1 MSRPSTREQSDDMQD
16 DMTSLHT
23 TPYIHMHSLTH
34 IIPCSASD
42 RHDTAGVSD
51 LHREGRSL
59 TSAGSIHALLC
70 VRAEDDIL
78 VQAVA
83 KYTTSDVFSH
93 SWRQVASDLPGRLPQ
108 QCKERP
114 IRLDHTKFLI
124 L

>member
-1 MSRPSTREQSDDMQD
+1 MQD

-83 KYTTSDVFSH
+83 KYTTSDVFLTVGDRLHQICPDAYRNS
-93 SWRQVASDLPGRLPQ
+93 AKSDL
-108 QCKERP
+108 
-114 IRLDHTKFLI
+114 LDWTTLNF
-124 L
+124 